1 MKTGILTV
9 AALLLALCSFSWAQK
24 LLIDT
29 STAEGKTLSEITR
42 QSDASRKR
50 TMLEEFIKTYPNSSQ
65 AAWVYGQLQS
75 IYLQEQQYDKVLETG
90 EKALA
95 GGAGDVDLAY
105 NNLKAVEGKNDPDG
119 VAKWSAETSRLARK
133 VEQSTQPS
141 DDDAKARIDYAKQV
155 DTYSEYSI
163 YAMVLKTTD
172 PAKIVALVEP
182 LEQRNPKSEYLSK
195 SYGMYL
201 NALRQTGQND
211 KAGAAA
217 ETEADRNPNNEDAL
231 LIAADYNMQRQNQ
244 DKALAYAAKL
254 SEVMQAKTKPAELS
268 DADWEKKKSTLLGA
282 GYWMQ
287 GIVYSGQ
294 KKYSHADK
302 ALREALPLIKGDSQM
317 LGVGLFHLGVADY
330 ELGKST
336 KKRALLQDALKFS
349 QQSAAIKGPLQAQAQ
364 ANVKAMGRQ
373 VGRR

>member
-1 MKTGILTV
+1 MKSLILT
-9 AALLLALCSFSWAQK
+9 AALLAGLCSSSWGQK

-29 STAEGKTLSEITR
+29 STAEGKTLADIA
-42 QSDASRKR
+42 QQQDAARKQ
-50 TMLEEFIKTYPNSSQ
+50 TMLEEFIKTYPKSSQ
-65 AAWVYGQLQS
+65 AGWVYGQLQS
-75 IYLQEQQYDKVLETG
+75 IYLQQQQYDKVLETG

-95 GGAGDVDLAY
+95 GGDDNVDLAY
-105 NNLKAVEGKNDPDG
+105 NNLKAAEAKNDPDS

-133 VEQSTQPS
+133 VEQSTQPT
-141 DDDAKARIDYAKQV
+141 DGDAKARIDYAKQV
-155 DTYSEYSI
+155 DTYSEYST
-163 YAMVLKTTD
+163 YATVLKTTD
-172 PAKIVALVEP
+172 PAKIIAVVEP

-201 NALRQTGQND
+201 NALRKTGQND

-217 ETEADRNPNNEDAL
+217 EKEAERDPNNEDVL

-244 DKALAYAAKL
+244 DRALAYATKL

-268 DADWEKKKSTLLGA
+268 DADWEKKKETLLGA
-282 GYWMQ
+282 SYWIQ
-287 GIVYSGQ
+287 GVVYSGQ
-294 KKYSHADK
+294 KNYSQANK
-302 ALREALPLIKGDSQM
+302 TLREALPLIKGDSQM

-336 KKRALLQDALKFS
+336 KKRALLLDALKFS
-349 QQSAAIKGPLQAQAQ
+349 QQSAAIKSPLQAQAQ
-364 ANVKAMGRQ
+364 ANVKAISRQ